1 MYIYVNKIYYIFFLL
16 YFVVCCFYYCYDVVG
31 WDLYGNG
38 YGNLYVLL
46 IWLYSDVF
54 IKYVMKDFKGS
65 GLLNVD
71 KEFLCILCVYE
82 EYCICGLK

>member
-31 WDLYGNG
+31 WDLFGNG

-46 IWLYSDVF
+46 I
-54 IKYVMKDFKGS
+54 
-65 GLLNVD
+65 
-71 KEFLCILCVYE
+71 
-82 EYCICGLK
+82 